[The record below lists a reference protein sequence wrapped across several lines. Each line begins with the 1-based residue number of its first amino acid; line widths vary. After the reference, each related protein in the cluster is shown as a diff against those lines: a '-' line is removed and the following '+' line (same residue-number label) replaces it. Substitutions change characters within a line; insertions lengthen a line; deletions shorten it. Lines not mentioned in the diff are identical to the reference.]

1 MSNKP
6 SRIVEFSTLP
16 AKCAYIDH
24 HTMRMEYKFIEDCPY
39 LLNQKL
45 VQQGWRRFGEY
56 YSRPNCD
63 GCDKCLSL
71 RIKADEYRF
80 TKNAKR
86 TIRKNANTK
95 FLLQKPTLTRN
106 HLNLYEK
113 YHRYMEEK
121 KGWKHYELSPN
132 SYHELYVSGAMDFG
146 QEVLYF
152 RDDKLV
158 GVDLIDFLADGIS
171 SIYFFYDPDYAHLS
185 LGRFSIYQQI
195 LIAQM
200 HKLPYVY
207 LGYYVK
213 ECDSLKY
220 KADYKPFEILQG
232 NPSLNE
238 FPLWEEEL

>member
-1 MSNKP
+1 
-6 SRIVEFSTLP
+6 
-16 AKCAYIDH
+16 
-24 HTMRMEYKFIEDCPY
+24 
-39 LLNQKL
+39 
-45 VQQGWRRFGEY
+45 
-56 YSRPNCD
+56 
-63 GCDKCLSL
+63 
-71 RIKADEYRF
+71 
-80 TKNAKR
+80 
-86 TIRKNANTK
+86 
-95 FLLQKPTLTRN
+95 
-106 HLNLYEK
+106 
-113 YHRYMEEK
+113 
-121 KGWKHYELSPN
+121 
-132 SYHELYVSGAMDFG
+132 MDFG

-171 SIYFFYDPDYAHLS
+171 SIYFFYDPEYAHLS

-238 FPLWEEEL
+238 FPLWREEL